1 MCDCDRALEV
11 PSIRALG
18 FTTVHASS
26 NARKYPSSLCGER
39 FNPKTAR
46 VGTEAVNC
54 RRCSRILEAK

>member
-1 MCDCDRALEV
+1 MGDCDRALEV

-46 VGTEAVNC
+46 GHIV
-54 RRCSRILEAK
+54 AK